1 MQKNNSTNHHHSNT
15 IEGGLSKDQ
24 LNESSNYLSDDLL
37 ELMMI
42 GLELHLIM
50 EFTILAFTLTY
61 LGNGLIK

>member
-37 ELMMI
+37 MKS
-42 GLELHLIM
+42 
-50 EFTILAFTLTY
+50 
-61 LGNGLIK
+61 N